1 MRPLILTLAALCL
14 APAVGVAQDRLTPEE
29 IVRFFTDSAGGAA
42 EATGAGR
49 TRSVHVGP
57 TGFGANAGSAAAL
70 PGADQPALDLLV
82 TFEID
87 SARLTDAARANL
99 DAFVRALDHP
109 ALARS
114 RFAVEGHT
122 DATGPEG
129 HNLALSERRAAAVR
143 DYLTRKGVDPGR
155 LVAQGFGEIRP
166 RTADPYDGDNRRV
179 ETRRL
184 P

>member
-1 MRPLILTLAALCL
+1 MRPLIFAFAALCL

-29 IVRFFTDSAGGAA
+29 IVRFFSDSAGGAA
-42 EATGAGR
+42 ESTGAGR

-57 TGFGANAGSAAAL
+57 TGFGPSDGSAAAQ
-70 PGADQPALDLLV
+70 PGHDERALDLLV
-82 TFEID
+82 TFELD

-99 DAFVRALDHP
+99 DAFVQALEHP
-109 ALARS
+109 ALAGS

-122 DATGPEG
+122 DATGPAD
-129 HNLALSERRAAAVR
+129 HNLTLSERRAAAVR
-143 DYLTRKGVDPGR
+143 DYLTRKGVDPTK
-155 LVAQGFGEIRP
+155 LVAHGFGEARP
-166 RTADPYDGDNRRV
+166 RAADPNAGENRRV